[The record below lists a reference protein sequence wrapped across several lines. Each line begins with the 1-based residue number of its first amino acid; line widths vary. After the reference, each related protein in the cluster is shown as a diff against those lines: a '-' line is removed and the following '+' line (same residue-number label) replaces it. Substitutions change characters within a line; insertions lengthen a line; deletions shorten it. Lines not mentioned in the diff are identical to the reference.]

1 MSSQERYLKSPDG
14 TTIWAE
20 AIGNPSKPHI
30 VFIHG
35 LASIDPKL
43 WAGTS
48 PEIPAVLE
56 GWEVERVMKL
66 LDSEDRS
73 IRQQAGTLSTPHL
86 TVF

>member
-1 MSSQERYLKSPDG
+1 MQEIRHLLTADDPNGLY
-14 TTIWAE
+14 
-20 AIGNPSKPHI
+20 

-66 LDSEDRS
+66 LDSEDKS
-73 IRQQAGTLSTPHL
+73 IRKQVGTLSTPHL